1 MLCAAR
7 KAAPIYADWSGFIL
21 FSHKH
26 GDSKGIQSLWQGFG
40 DSVPIT
46 NPSETR
52 HKDVSAA
59 RMLFRMREDA
69 CLPANVGFLSVCELL
84 CNSLRGALYR
94 RAPLSE
100 KRSTGSFYRIHPCG
114 APKAGEFRTL
124 RSATKGRRP
133 LETCE
138 LLKKL
143 DQNFYFGFAVCALS
157 C

>member
-1 MLCAAR
+1 MLRAAR

-21 FSHKH
+21 ITHKH

-69 CLPANVGFLSVCELL
+69 PLRRGLPSNSHLPEPVC
-84 CNSLRGALYR
+84 RGVSMPAGIDR
-94 RAPLSE
+94 GSAP
-100 KRSTGSFYRIHPCG
+100 
-114 APKAGEFRTL
+114 
-124 RSATKGRRP
+124 
-133 LETCE
+133 
-138 LLKKL
+138 
-143 DQNFYFGFAVCALS
+143 
-157 C
+157 